1 MGGREDNRSVF
12 AVVAAEAVGLPGVRP
27 HLFDGCLC
35 SIDSGWAGEKR
46 GRKQCEEER

>member
-1 MGGREDNRSVF
+1 MGGRGDNGSVF
-12 AVVAAEAVGLPGVRP
+12 AVVAAEAVGVPGVRP

-46 GRKQCEEER
+46 CEKER